1 MNNIDIQDIVKL
13 VNDKLSKGSSI
24 ASIEKEMK
32 LGKDV
37 LRKRLNRAGYKFSKE
52 NKCFEL
58 KDNTENNTD
67 SSNIKTYS
75 KASDIKASLI
85 EHNSNKNVI
94 KTVDEHNCNTTV
106 TKSKTE
112 SISEKEIDH
121 KEDIPSAK
129 LVLTENQ
136 FKTLLKMIDEYETRE
151 QVKEVKYNKSKD
163 NLVSRTFRCYK
174 DVLEDF
180 SAYCKSKD
188 LVQRDAIADA
198 LIFFMKINN

>member
-52 NKCFEL
+52 KKCFEL

-75 KASDIKASLI
+75 KSSDIKASLI

-112 SISEKEIDH
+112 SISAKEIDH
-121 KEDIPSAK
+121 KEDIPSTK
-129 LVLTENQ
+129 LALTENQ

-180 SAYCKSKD
+180 SEYCKSKD